1 MSLDKKCYEYVGVI
15 HVHSK
20 YSDGSGSIKKII
32 KEAEKANLDYIIIND
47 HNNIK
52 AKNKEGWYKKILL
65 LAGEEIGDKGK
76 SHYLALD
83 IEKEINPCEYHHNTE
98 EYIDSVKHQKGLGFI
113 AHPFGLEKEQF
124 HFRVSSWNKWEN
136 LDYTGMEIW
145 SYMHDWS
152 YNVNLFN
159 IFYYYLMPDKAIDGP
174 PQDVLQKWDQ
184 LCQKRRIVGIGS
196 TDVHA
201 KYIFPFFMF
210 QFLSYRRVFKGIRT
224 HIILPEPLEK
234 KLASDKI
241 SIYKAFENGHC
252 FFAYDYIAD
261 SKGFQ
266 FEAIVDDS
274 KNIIMGD
281 ESKLRKKA
289 SLIAKS
295 PIPSTIRLIKDGQ
308 LIKETDNSLQLYWET
323 EEQGVYRIEAQYN
336 GRSWVYTNPIY
347 LR

>member
-1 MSLDKKCYEYVGVI
+1 
-15 HVHSK
+15 
-20 YSDGSGSIKKII
+20 
-32 KEAEKANLDYIIIND
+32 
-47 HNNIK
+47 
-52 AKNKEGWYKKILL
+52 
-65 LAGEEIGDKGK
+65 
-76 SHYLALD
+76 
-83 IEKEINPCEYHHNTE
+83 
-98 EYIDSVKHQKGLGFI
+98 
-113 AHPFGLEKEQF
+113 
-124 HFRVSSWNKWEN
+124 
-136 LDYTGMEIW
+136 
-145 SYMHDWS
+145 
-152 YNVNLFN
+152 
-159 IFYYYLMPDKAIDGP
+159 
-174 PQDVLQKWDQ
+174 
-184 LCQKRRIVGIGS
+184 
-196 TDVHA
+196 
-201 KYIFPFFMF
+201 MF

-323 EEQGVYRIEAQYN
+323 EEQGVYRIESQYN